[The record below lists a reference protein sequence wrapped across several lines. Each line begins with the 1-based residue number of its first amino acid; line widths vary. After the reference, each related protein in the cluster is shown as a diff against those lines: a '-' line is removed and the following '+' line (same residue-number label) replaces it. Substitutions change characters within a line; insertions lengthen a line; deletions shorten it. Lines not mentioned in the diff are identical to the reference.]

1 MSNNDND
8 LFRAF
13 DTEMTSLMD
22 TVMNNYATNNTNNNN
37 NNNNGNINDNHPF
50 SFRFNYP
57 LGSTRREP
65 PVTPINTNP
74 TRTTT
79 EVRRQ
84 PDSYI
89 NTQYYSVLMNSIQTL
104 RDLAMGY
111 NNNIRE
117 YNNNIALFISLIR
130 TLNQQLN
137 SNINNER
144 NQTRQGMFSPM
155 ETQVPSPP
163 RTQRNPSLLNIGRG
177 QNGTFYRTNSGNFN
191 TEGSPRNEN
200 LGLDLLLRA
209 LNLPVDFENV
219 VVSPT
224 QEQIDNAS
232 EIITYTSDMSNNYS
246 TRCPITLE
254 DFQEGDIVRRIHHC
268 NHVFGTTAF
277 DNWFERNVRCPV
289 CRFDI
294 REHSNN
300 DDSSHTE
307 RQNSADSV
315 TSETSSSSNI
325 LERGSDEDVTTS
337 RIDMSGNRI
346 RYIIEYEIP
355 GSDYILY
362 VPDASNVNQ
371 PTNRNA

>member
-8 LFRAF
+8 LFRDF
-13 DTEMTSLMD
+13 DTEMSSLMD
-22 TVMNNYATNNTNNNN
+22 TVMNNYADNNLNNNN
-37 NNNNGNINDNHPF
+37 NSNSNDNHPF

-57 LGSTRREP
+57 LGNTRREP

-74 TRTTT
+74 PRATT
-79 EVRRQ
+79 EDRRQ

-89 NTQYYSVLMNSIQTL
+89 NTQYYSVLMNSIQTI

-117 YNNNIALFISLIR
+117 YNNNMALFISIIR

-137 SNINNER
+137 NNINMER
-144 NQTRQGMFSPM
+144 NQTRQAMFRPT

-163 RTQRNPSLLNIGRG
+163 RAQRNPSLLNIGRG
-177 QNGTFYRTNSGNFN
+177 QGGTFYRTNSGNFN

-200 LGLDLLLRA
+200 FGLDLLLRA

-232 EIITYTSDMSNNYS
+232 EIITYTSDMSSNYS

-254 DFQEGDIVRRIHHC
+254 DFQEGDNVRRIHHC
-268 NHVFGTTAF
+268 NHLFGTTAF

-300 DDSSHTE
+300 DESSHIE
-307 RQNSADSV
+307 RQTSVDSV
-315 TSETSSSSNI
+315 TSDTSSNSNTPQ
-325 LERGSDEDVTTS
+325 RGSDEEVTTS

-346 RYIIEYEIP
+346 RYIIEYEMP
-355 GSDYILY
+355 GADYILY

-371 PTNRNA
+371 PINRNRNA

>member
-1 MSNNDND
+1 MSNDDDD
-8 LFRAF
+8 LFRGF
-13 DTEMTSLMD
+13 ESEISGLMD
-22 TVMNNYATNNTNNNN
+22 TVMNNYATNNTNNNRRA
-37 NNNNGNINDNHPF
+37 DENHPF

-57 LGSTRREP
+57 LNSTSREP
-65 PVTPINTNP
+65 QVSPINTIP
-74 TRTTT
+74 TGRTN
-79 EVRRQ
+79 EHRQ

-117 YNNNIALFISLIR
+117 YNNNIASFITLIR
-130 TLNQQLN
+130 TLNLHLN
-137 SNINNER
+137 NNINIERSEARRNESVRR
-144 NQTRQGMFSPM
+144 NTN
-155 ETQVPSPP
+155 VPSPP

-177 QNGTFYRTNSGNFN
+177 QGGTFYRTNSGNLN
-191 TEGSPRNEN
+191 AEGSPRNEN
-200 LGLDLLLRA
+200 VGLDLLLRA
-209 LNLPVDFENV
+209 LNLPADFENV
-219 VVSPT
+219 IVSPT

-254 DFQEGDIVRRIHHC
+254 DFQEGDNIRRIHHC
-268 NHVFGTTAF
+268 NHTFGIAGF

-294 REHSNN
+294 RDHPNN
-300 DDSSHTE
+300 DNSTHIE
-307 RQNSADSV
+307 RQNSSESIS
-315 TSETSSSSNI
+315 SETSSYSNI
-325 LERGSDEDVTTS
+325 PERGSDEEVTTS

-346 RYIIEYEIP
+346 RYIVEYEIP

-371 PTNRNA
+371 ELRRNV